1 MKTPQEMAQEL
12 AVIPEKVYD
21 LQIQLIDLN
30 DEVETNEKSISD
42 LEIEIKSQV
51 LAAVDDAGK
60 KMYSNDEAR
69 KMAFVSDC
77 NESAEH
83 RELIAKRSNLSK
95 QMQLK
100 RIEIEMLSNQQRN
113 LRVLIGS
120 FAGVEIF

>member
-12 AVIPEKVYD
+12 ALIPERVYD
-21 LQIQLIDLN
+21 LQLQIISLN
-30 DEVETNEKSISD
+30 DEVEANEKAISD

-60 KMYSNDEAR
+60 KIYSNDEAR
-69 KMAFVSDC
+69 KMAFVGDC
-77 NESAEH
+77 NESTEH
-83 RELIAKRSNLSK
+83 SGLVVTRSSLSK

>member
-12 AVIPEKVYD
+12 ALIPEKVYD
-21 LQIQLIDLN
+21 LQLQIISLN
-30 DEVETNEKSISD
+30 DEVEANEKAISD

-77 NESAEH
+77 NESTEH
-83 RELIAKRSNLSK
+83 RGLIATRSSLSK
-95 QMQLK
+95 NMQLK
-100 RIEIEMLSNQQRN
+100 RTEIEMLSNQQRN
-113 LRVLIGS
+113 LRVLIQS

>member
-12 AVIPEKVYD
+12 ALIPEKVYD
-21 LQIQLIDLN
+21 LQLQIISLN
-30 DEVETNEKSISD
+30 EEVEANEKAISD

-77 NESAEH
+77 NESTEH
-83 RELIAKRSNLSK
+83 RDLLATRSILSK
-95 QMQLK
+95 NMQLK
-100 RIEIEMLSNQQRN
+100 RTEIEMLSNKQRN
-113 LRVLIGS
+113 LRVLIQS